1 MSQIDGLFREVIT
14 GIGEESSP
22 GTQASTITRVSLNSG
37 SVLNTG
43 FAREMLEVPAESPV
57 RWDNPAHALGKT
69 IAGWG
74 PLTWMLRGVPSAER
88 LESGVTP
95 TTLSHDLLF
104 KHAFGR
110 RNAVAGTTTTGTSS
124 TTTNVDLT
132 SATGRKVGELIAVE
146 TVAGIYE
153 VRSISAVGASDFD
166 VTVAFGTA
174 PAAAGR
180 IVRGVRTFVPAET
193 RNTTLTIEQ
202 RMMVPG
208 GTAHE
213 YRVRGAMS
221 SSFALT
227 FGDFGKIPTFAV
239 QGAAISAAGPAA
251 LSSPSWSLGSSPAD
265 DDMNAP
271 LPWTPVLLVDG
282 TAMRFEPGS
291 FKLTYAQSADP
302 IGDGSQA
309 SGVGGWL
316 DTSGR
321 EGGMSV
327 NGEFLIRA
335 DSAEVTSFESG
346 TIRNLIVMCDPN
358 YGAASTTMCVIEIPR
373 AQVIER
379 PKPVSIG
386 AGRHGYLIKWK
397 GLRDTKTPSSS
408 SAADTDLAYAPIR
421 FGLV

>member
-1 MSQIDGLFREVIT
+1 MSQIDGLIREVIT

-22 GTQASTITRVSLNSG
+22 GTQASTITRVSLANG

-57 RWDNPAHALGKT
+57 RWDNPAHALGRT

-74 PLTWMLRGVPSAER
+74 PLTWLLRGVPSSQR

-95 TTLSHDLLF
+95 STLSHDILL

-110 RNAVAGTTTTGTSS
+110 RNAVAGTTISGTSS
-124 TTTNVDLT
+124 TTTSINIT
-132 SATGRKVGELIAVE
+132 STTGRKVGELLAFE
-146 TVAGIYE
+146 TAAGQYEARSVAT
-153 VRSISAVGASDFD
+153 VGSGL
-166 VTVAFGTA
+166 VTTSVALGTA
-174 PAAAGR
+174 PTTATR
-180 IVRGVRTFVPAET
+180 IVRGVRTFVLAET

-221 SSFALT
+221 SSFTIT
-227 FGDFGKIPTFAV
+227 FGDFGKIPTLAL
-239 QGAAISAAGPAA
+239 QGLGTYAAGPAA

-265 DDMNAP
+265 DDMDVP
-271 LPWTPVLLVDG
+271 LPWTPVLYVDG
-282 TAMRFEPGS
+282 AVVRFEPGS
-291 FKLTYAQSADP
+291 LKLTVAQNADP
-302 IGDGSQA
+302 IGDGSTPT
-309 SGVGGWL
+309 GVGGWL
-316 DTSGR
+316 DTTGR

-327 NGEFLIRA
+327 SGEFLIRA
-335 DSAEVTSFESG
+335 DSAEVTSYEAG
-346 TIRNLIVMCDPN
+346 TIRNLLFVCDPN
-358 YGAASTTMCVIEIPR
+358 YGASTTTMCVVEIPR

-386 AGRHGYLIKWK
+386 AGRHGYLIKFK
-397 GLRDTKTPSSS
+397 ALRDTKTPSSS
-408 SAADTDLAYAPIR
+408 SAADTDLALSPIR

>member
-1 MSQIDGLFREVIT
+1 MSQIDALIRETIT

-22 GTQASTITRVSLNSG
+22 GSQAATITRVSLNSG
-37 SVLNTG
+37 SLLNTG

-69 IAGWG
+69 VAGWG
-74 PLTWMLRGVPSAER
+74 PLPWMLRGVPSAER

-95 TTLSHDLLF
+95 TTLSHDILL

-110 RNAVAGTTTTGTSS
+110 RTAIAGTTTSGTSS
-124 TTTNVDLT
+124 TTTNVDVA

-146 TVAGIYE
+146 TTAGQYE
-153 VRSISAVGASDFD
+153 VRAISAVGASDFD
-166 VTVAFGTA
+166 VSVAFGTA
-174 PAAAGR
+174 PAANGR
-180 IVRGVRTFVPAET
+180 IVRGVRTFVLAET

-221 SSFALT
+221 SSFTLT
-227 FGDFGKIPTFAV
+227 FGEFGKIPTLAL
-239 QGAAISAAGPAA
+239 QGASISASGPAA
-251 LSSPSWSLGSSPAD
+251 LSSPSWSLGSNPAD
-265 DDMNAP
+265 DDMDAP
-271 LPWTPVLLVDG
+271 IPWTPVLFVDG

-291 FKLTYAQSADP
+291 FKLTIAQAADP
-302 IGDGSQA
+302 IGDGSTA
-309 SGVGGWL
+309 TGIGGWL

-321 EGGMSV
+321 EGGLSV
-327 NGEFLIRA
+327 SGELLIRA
-335 DSAEVTSFESG
+335 DASEVTSFEAG
-346 TIRNLIVMCDPN
+346 TIRNFMVVCDPN
-358 YGAASTTMCVIEIPR
+358 HGAATTTMCVIEIPR

-386 AGRHGYLIKWK
+386 SGRHGYLIKWK
-397 GLRDTKTPSSS
+397 ALRDTKTPSSS
-408 SAADTDLAYAPIR
+408 SAQDTDLAYTPIR